1 MKQETIELLRFGA
14 FMTVLAV
21 LLVYVIQS
29 VLLGKQLNNKAITNL
44 AQIHVDSEYGSL
56 KDIKDEEIIL
66 PAATVLA
73 LLEYNYKVIDTVTC
87 YVCDNNGALTSSS
100 ELLCVASHLKGNV
113 RTYITYDSDNG
124 LYNVTIKK

>member
-1 MKQETIELLRFGA
+1 MKQETTDLLKFGA

-29 VLLGKQLNNKAITNL
+29 VLLGKQLNSQAITNL
-44 AQIHVDSEYGSL
+44 AQIHVDSENGSL
-56 KDIKDEEIIL
+56 KDIKEEDIIL

-87 YVCDNNGALTSSS
+87 YVCDNNGVVTSVG
-100 ELLCVASHLKGNV
+100 EPLCVTSHLKGNV
-113 RTYITYDSDNG
+113 RIYVTYDAGKG
-124 LYNVTIKK
+124 LYNVTIKN